1 MEESTKIVE
10 NNNKPNKMSLSKQ
23 LAFLAI
29 FVALVV
35 VIQVLSTVLGKIFMV
50 VAPTLVFV
58 PILIAIVTLGFWQ
71 GVLLGG
77 VFSTVVLI
85 FTVTGYD
92 SFSLLIFQDQPVL
105 TVIMIYAQGC
115 LAPVIAGLVYNALK
129 NKMEKGSIWIASL
142 LLPVVNTGVFCLGML
157 VFYKG
162 FLVETFK
169 SDNVFYIVFITL
181 AGVNFLVE
189 FFANVI
195 LTPVVTDVKKIFDR
209 GAY

>member
-1 MEESTKIVE
+1 
-10 NNNKPNKMSLSKQ
+10 MSLSKQ

-105 TVIMIYAQGC
+105 TVIMIYAKGC

>member
-105 TVIMIYAQGC
+105 TVIMIYAKGC